1 VEVSERVYSR
11 LFEEARMILG
21 RGHSVIADA
30 VFDRAADREKIKQCA
45 MDAGVPLDAL
55 WLEAPMSLLVERVA
69 KRKGDPSDATVEIVK
84 AQAARQRGTIDWR
97 RVPVSEDFDDVVAR
111 VMNILDAGIAAPSH
125 TARRDEAS

>member
-1 VEVSERVYSR
+1 
-11 LFEEARMILG
+11 
-21 RGHSVIADA
+21 
-30 VFDRAADREKIKQCA
+30 
-45 MDAGVPLDAL
+45 
-55 WLEAPMSLLVERVA
+55 MSLLVERVA

-97 RVPVSEDFDDVVAR
+97 RVSVSEDFDDVVAR